1 MRVIK
6 DDRSVRMTVFDSQ
19 DPEHVIFQPY
29 TPGSAADQYEYET
42 VRYDLRQK
50 KD

>member
-6 DDRSVRMTVFDSQ
+6 NDGSVRMAVFDPQ
-19 DPEHVIFQPY
+19 GPAHAVFQPY

-42 VRYDLRQK
+42 V
-50 KD
+50 